1 MVKIRVHARGVPGV
15 PENHAT
21 IPVWNSEDWHFED
34 FEVGDKIR
42 SSRRTISEG
51 ESILVKSLVMDH
63 HPTVSDERFAAE
75 DGAFGKR
82 LAAGAVVFS
91 YGLGLAATNFLNRI
105 SCGYDRLR
113 FIAPVFIGDTT
124 FTIREN
130 LSKEVK
136 DREMRKVRVSYSV
149 FKGEGEHVLCCEHP
163 MTALDRNASRF
174 TEQADTALEAKARG

>member
-1 MVKIRVHARGVPGV
+1 MVKIRVHARGVPGI
-15 PENHAT
+15 PENHAA
-21 IPVWNSEDWHFED
+21 IPVWNSEDLHFED
-34 FEVGDKIR
+34 FEDVDKIR
-42 SSRRTISEG
+42 PIRRTISEG

-63 HPTVSDERFAAE
+63 RSYVSDERFAAE
-75 DGAFGKR
+75 VGASGKR
-82 LAAGAVVFS
+82 LVAGAEVFS
-91 YGLGLAATNFLNRI
+91 NGLGLTATNFLNRI

-149 FKGEGEHVLCCEHP
+149 FKGEGEHVPCCEHP
-163 MTALDRNASRF
+163 ITALDRNAFRF
-174 TEQADTALEAKARG
+174 TEQADTALEANARG